1 MNIQHSDT
9 IIKEAV
15 AQAEAWQ
22 NRANE
27 LLTSEEKVIQDQL
40 RRLLIHPTDKAVMTK
55 MIDQSFRSRNESRVA
70 LRSEIKSQFKGSE
83 SRTVLRGAKMKFLHP
98 SYYIQFKRYF

>member
-1 MNIQHSDT
+1 MNIQHSDI

-15 AQAEAWQ
+15 VQAEAWQ

-40 RRLLIHPTDKAVMTK
+40 RRLLIHPTDKVVMTK
-55 MIDQSFRSRNESRVA
+55 MIDQSFRFA
-70 LRSEIKSQFKGSE
+70 
-83 SRTVLRGAKMKFLHP
+83 
-98 SYYIQFKRYF
+98 